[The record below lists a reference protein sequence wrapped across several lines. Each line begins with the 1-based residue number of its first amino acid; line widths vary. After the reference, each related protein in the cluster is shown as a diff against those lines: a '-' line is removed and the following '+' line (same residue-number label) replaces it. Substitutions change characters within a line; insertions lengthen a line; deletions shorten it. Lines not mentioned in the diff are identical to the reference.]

1 KSPVVPG
8 YTADKLTVQ
17 NKTATKVAAD
27 GTVSYDD
34 VATVVN
40 YTAHAQKATV
50 VFKDLTTGE
59 TLTASD
65 VALTGTS
72 DGDMDFTDAKAT
84 LAGLEAKHYYVVTDL
99 PASEAF

>member
-1 KSPVVPG
+1 
-8 YTADKLTVQ
+8 
-17 NKTATKVAAD
+17 
-27 GTVSYDD
+27 YDD

-72 DGDMDFTDAKAT
+72 DGDIDFTDAKAT

-99 PASEAF
+99 PASEAFDHADNEDQ